1 MLALIFMGIHLGF
14 YLSLN
19 RVPLSQAFIGE
30 PLQAALGNILAIFIE
45 ISLLSGVAVAYD
57 QTLWR
62 LFRHKAI
69 KSAIIDKLATLA
81 ASPWNLFRINLFI
94 TAPTQWILG
103 ASCFLIAIAA
113 VFPPGALTVEFRD
126 HILPVL
132 DRVPTLNISD
142 WGNGSLTSFSSHAL
156 FLVTGDFAQK

>member
-1 MLALIFMGIHLGF
+1 MLALVFMGIHLGF

-30 PLQAALGNILAIFIE
+30 PLQAAVGNILAIFIE

-62 LFRHKAI
+62 LFRRKAI

-81 ASPWNLFRINLFI
+81 ASP
-94 TAPTQWILG
+94 
-103 ASCFLIAIAA
+103 
-113 VFPPGALTVEFRD
+113 
-126 HILPVL
+126 
-132 DRVPTLNISD
+132 
-142 WGNGSLTSFSSHAL
+142 
-156 FLVTGDFAQK
+156 